1 MSPEKWLKE
10 EASWQLEKI
19 IDALN
24 SAHNMP
30 FHCAWL
36 ERDLAMNYLE
46 MLKGMES
53 LLFLIGSQLKISAFQ
68 KSSIRLCCGMHDKNA
83 HKKIF

>member
-30 FHCAWL
+30 FYCAWL

-46 MLKGMES
+46 MLKGMDIQLDS
-53 LLFLIGSQLKISAFQ
+53 NFMKNQFLRSENNEE
-68 KSSIRLCCGMHDKNA
+68 IRQ
-83 HKKIF
+83 